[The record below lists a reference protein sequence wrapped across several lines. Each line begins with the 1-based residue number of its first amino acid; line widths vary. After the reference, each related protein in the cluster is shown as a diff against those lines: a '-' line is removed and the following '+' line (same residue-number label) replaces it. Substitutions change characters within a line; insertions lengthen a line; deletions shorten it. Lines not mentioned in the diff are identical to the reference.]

1 MSTSTDIRV
10 EVAPWKYDAQF
21 VYSMTYDE
29 GTIDAICNSF
39 PIHEEHDIPG
49 HVCTVSGHL
58 GQQRL
63 VRGTS
68 MREVFYMN
76 PEQLRFLINK
86 GWTIS
91 SHSHTHV
98 PTDQDG
104 IDLDLEVRLSKWELE
119 KATGAPVRLFAYWG
133 NLRIADRILPV
144 AKEAG
149 YQGMLSIGNPWNTS
163 DYDVWDIMRHT
174 IGRDMERWLQE
185 PTVSIYRHSRD
196 AFLNELTQENTRG
209 NWLVDISHIVVDR
222 LPAANGPSLWNRC
235 MTPAILDARLREV
248 RALWGND
255 LWATVPEDVVEYT
268 LLRRAAS
275 VTIAANGSDRATCT
289 VNLNCLRDDVTAREL
304 TFRAETPWRNATV
317 NGGVISSQMKDGTLT
332 WTAAVED
339 GTEFVLSAST

>member
-1 MSTSTDIRV
+1 MSDAPDISV
-10 EVAPWKYDAQF
+10 EVTPWKYDAQF

-29 GTIDAICNSF
+29 GTLDAIVNSF

-98 PTDQDG
+98 PTNQDG

-119 KATGAPVRLFAYWG
+119 KATEQPVRLFAYWG
-133 NLRIADRILPV
+133 NLRIAHKILPV

-149 YQGMLSIGNPWNTS
+149 YQGLLSIGYPFNTS
-163 DYDVWDIMRHT
+163 DYDEWAIMRGT
-174 IGRDMERWLQE
+174 IGRDLEGWLQE
-185 PTVSIYRHSRD
+185 PSVSLYHHTRN
-196 AFLNELTQENTRG
+196 AFPGELRQETTRG
-209 NWLVDISHIVVDR
+209 LWLVDISHIVVDR
-222 LPAANGPSLWNRC
+222 LPKANGPGLWNRC
-235 MTPAILDARLREV
+235 MTPSILDARLREV

-255 LWATVPEDVVEYT
+255 LWATVPEEVVEYT
-268 LLRRAAS
+268 LLRRAAA
-275 VTIAANGSDRATCT
+275 VTVTSNGTDRATCT
-289 VNLNCLRDDVTAREL
+289 VNLNGLRDDVTAREL
-304 TFRAETPWRNATV
+304 TFRAQTPWRNATV
-317 NGGVISSQMKDGTLT
+317 NGGAISAQMKDGTLV
-332 WTAAVED
+332 WTATVED
-339 GTEFVLSAST
+339 GTKFVLSAN

>member
-1 MSTSTDIRV
+1 MNDATDIHV
-10 EVAPWKYDAQF
+10 ELTPWKYDAQF

-63 VRGTS
+63 ERGTS

-98 PTDQDG
+98 PTDQEG

-133 NLRIADRILPV
+133 NLRIADKILPV
-144 AKEAG
+144 AQAAG
-149 YQGMLSIGNPWNTS
+149 YQGMLSIGYPWNTS
-163 DYDVWDIMRHT
+163 EFDVWDIMRAT
-174 IGRDMERWLQE
+174 IGRDLEGWLQE
-185 PTVSIYRHSRD
+185 PSASLYRHTRD
-196 AFLNELTQENTRG
+196 AFPGELRKEATRG
-209 NWLVDISHIVVDR
+209 HWLVDISHIVVDR
-222 LPAANGPSLWNRC
+222 LPAANGPGLWNRC

-248 RALWGND
+248 RALWGNE
-255 LWATVPEDVVEYT
+255 LWATVPEEVVEYT

-275 VTIAANGSDRATCT
+275 VSVTADGSDRATCT
-289 VNLNCLRDDVTAREL
+289 VSLNGLRDDVISREL
-304 TFRAETPWRNATV
+304 TFSAQTPWRNATV
-317 NGGVISSQMKDGTLT
+317 NDGSISSQMNDGTLV

-339 GTEFVLSAST
+339 GTKFVLTAS